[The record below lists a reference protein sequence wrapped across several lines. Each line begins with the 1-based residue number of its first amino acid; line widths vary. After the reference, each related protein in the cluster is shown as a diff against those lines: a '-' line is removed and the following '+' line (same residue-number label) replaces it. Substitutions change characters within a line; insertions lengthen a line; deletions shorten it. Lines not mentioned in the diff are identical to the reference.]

1 VVANR
6 ANYALTASL
15 GLILLRTRWL
25 LFGIGAALLLILL
38 WPLLHAAPDGLEHG
52 ELTQFVGRFHPL
64 VVHLPIAFLLLVP
77 LLECAGLVPR
87 WNRVRESAEFV
98 LTIAAISAA
107 VAVFLGW
114 LLAWSGGY
122 EGPVVTSH
130 MWGGFSLAAAVLL
143 CFLLRAWDKRVY
155 AAALLLTLVLLAW
168 TADKGGKL
176 THGDTFMTKYMPGK
190 LRTLLRVPAVP
201 GRTQPIHAA
210 SVTSANL
217 TSANV
222 RSTSANP
229 TGAPSA
235 TFFAARVEPIFE
247 NKCSGCHNAQ
257 KRKGKLQL
265 DSFENVMRGGK
276 DGIVVKPGDPKHSEL
291 FRRINLSPDEKDFM
305 PTDGKPPLT
314 ASEIKVI
321 ELWIASGASSSLPA
335 IEVHGAPPL
344 LASEQPA
351 LPITRDYRP
360 QLPLITSLE
369 HELGVRLVPRS
380 RNPQDGLILR
390 TVSAPE
396 RCDDVALARLK
407 VIGMLIV
414 DAELARTNVTDAG
427 LKALATFPNLR
438 AVDLAHTAVTSAGV
452 PILARL
458 NHLESLNLTATA
470 VDDAGVAGLRRKQKL
485 KRLYL
490 FETKCT
496 AQSEPLS
503 RDARP

>member
-1 VVANR
+1 M
-6 ANYALTASL
+6 
-15 GLILLRTRWL
+15 LLRTRL
-25 LFGIGAALLLILL
+25 VLFGIGAAFLLVVL

-52 ELTQFVGRFHPL
+52 ELSQFVGRFHPL

-77 LLECAGLVPR
+77 LLECAGSVRR

-98 LTIAAISAA
+98 LTLAAITVL

-122 EGPVVTSH
+122 EGKLVTSH
-130 MWGGFSLAAAVLL
+130 MWGGFSLAVAVLL
-143 CFLLRAWDKRVY
+143 CFVLRAWDKRVY
-155 AAALLLTLVLLAW
+155 GAVLLATLVLLAW
-168 TADKGGKL
+168 TSDKGGKL
-176 THGDTFMTKYMPGK
+176 THGETFMTRHMPGK
-190 LRTLLRVPAVP
+190 LRTLLVVRAIPNNV
-201 GRTQPIHAA
+201 QPIKTA
-210 SVTSANL
+210 SVTS
-217 TSANV
+217 TSVNA
-222 RSTSANP
+222 AP
-229 TGAPSA
+229 APSA
-235 TFFAARVEPIFE
+235 TFFAARVAPIFE
-247 NKCSGCHNAQ
+247 NKCSNCHNTE
-257 KRKGKLQL
+257 KRKGKLRL

-314 ASEIKVI
+314 ASEVKVI

-335 IEVHGAPPL
+335 IEVRGVPPL
-344 LASEQPA
+344 TSERPVFP
-351 LPITRDYRP
+351 LTRDYRP

-369 HELGVRLVPRS
+369 HELGVQLVPRS
-380 RNPQDGLILR
+380 RNPEDGLILR

-396 RCDDVALARLK
+396 RCDDVAIARLK

-414 DAELARTNVTDAG
+414 DAELARTKVTDAG
-427 LKALATFPNLR
+427 LKTLATFSNLR
-438 AVDLAHTAVTSAGV
+438 VVDLAHTAVTSAGV

-458 NHLESLNLTATA
+458 SRLESLNLTATV
-470 VDDAGVAGLRRKQKL
+470 VDDAGVVALRRKQTL

-496 AQSEPLS
+496 AQAELKSGDE
-503 RDARP
+503 RP

>member
-1 VVANR
+1 VVADR
-6 ANYALTASL
+6 ANYALAPSL
-15 GLILLRTRWL
+15 GLILLRTRLL

-38 WPLLHAAPDGLEHG
+38 WPLLRAAPDGLQHG
-52 ELTQFVGRFHPL
+52 DLTQFIGRFHPL
-64 VVHLPIAFLLLVP
+64 VVHVPIAFLLLVP

-98 LTIAAISAA
+98 LTLAVISAL

-168 TADKGGKL
+168 TADKGAKL

-190 LRTLLRVPAVP
+190 LRRLLHVPAVP
-201 GRTQPIHAA
+201 GKTQPLHPA
-210 SVTSANL
+210 SVTSAN
-217 TSANV
+217 V
-222 RSTSANP
+222 KSTIPNP
-229 TGAPSA
+229 AGAPSA
-235 TFFAARVEPIFE
+235 TFFAARVAPIFE
-247 NKCSGCHNAQ
+247 AKCSGCHNAQ

-276 DGIVVKPGDPKHSEL
+276 DGKVVKPGDPQHSEL

-314 ASEIKVI
+314 TSEIKVI
-321 ELWIASGASSSLPA
+321 ELWITSGASSSLPA

-351 LPITRDYRP
+351 LPLTRDYRP

-390 TVSAPE
+390 TVSAPD
-396 RCDDVALARLK
+396 RCDDAAVARLK

-414 DAELARTNVTDAG
+414 DAELARTKITDAG
-427 LKALATFPNLR
+427 LKTLAAFSNLR
-438 AVDLAHTAVTSAGV
+438 TVDLAHTAVTSAGV
-452 PILARL
+452 PILAHL

-470 VDDAGVAGLRRKQKL
+470 VDDAGVAALRRKQTL

-496 AQSEPLS
+496 AQSELAS
-503 RDARP
+503 RHTSP